1 MLIPNFLRFLAL
13 IIQEL
18 VYETKKIENQPKLKN
33 INLIVIWPVTY
44 ALTYVINSKNSVNVP
59 DKDEVLRGWAK
70 EKWPGF
76 LSKASCTNHLAMSW

>member
-1 MLIPNFLRFLAL
+1 MLILNFLCFLAL

-44 ALTYVINSKNSVNVP
+44 ALTYVNNSKNSVNVP
-59 DKDEVLRGWAK
+59 DKDEVLRGCAK

>member
-1 MLIPNFLRFLAL
+1 MLILNFLWFLAL

-33 INLIVIWPVTY
+33 INFNLILTY
-44 ALTYVINSKNSVNVP
+44 TLWTYTLTYVINSNNSVNVP
-59 DKDEVLRGWAK
+59 DKDEVLRSCAK

-76 LSKASCTNHLAMSW
+76 LSKAS

>member
-1 MLIPNFLRFLAL
+1 MLIPNFLCFLAL

-18 VYETKKIENQPKLKN
+18 VYETKKIENQPTLKN

-59 DKDEVLRGWAK
+59 DKDEVLRGCAK
-70 EKWPGF
+70 EKGPVF